1 MVIKQQKLV
10 SLEDLKMKFRAI
22 YEDTVI
28 ISKMFYVFTFI
39 YARVHSFIRFSM
51 GFITPKILSA
61 IEQEWL

>member
-10 SLEDLKMKFRAI
+10 SLEDPKMNFRAI

-28 ISKMFYVFTFI
+28 ISKINFI
-39 YARVHSFIRFSM
+39 YARVHSFIRFSV

-61 IEQEWL
+61 IEQE